1 MFGNGRKVA
10 VFGKRRVV
18 GKHFIH
24 SISKE
29 VFSQEVSSLNTENKL
44 VAGGSHGNVIGSAL
58 INVSPVLKS

>member
-1 MFGNGRKVA
+1 MFGNGGRKVA

-29 VFSQEVSSLNTENKL
+29 VFSQEVSLNTENRL
-44 VAGGSHGNVIGSAL
+44 VAEGSPGNVIVISL
-58 INVSPVLKS
+58 NRES

>member
-1 MFGNGRKVA
+1 MFGNGGRKVA

-29 VFSQEVSSLNTENKL
+29 VFSQEVSLNTENKL
-44 VAGGSHGNVIGSAL
+44 VAEDLLGMLSAL
-58 INVSPVLKS
+58 L

>member
-29 VFSQEVSSLNTENKL
+29 VFSQEVSLNTENKL
-44 VAGGSHGNVIGSAL
+44 VAEGSPGNVIGSAL
-58 INVSPVLKS
+58 INVGPV